1 MLASVQCIT
10 YSAAGH
16 SEADLYATDIEFQP
30 HGMQVKVAGRF
41 GEHVIKAPVV
51 GRFNV
56 DNLLGVVAVGLA
68 AGIET
73 TQLSAALASISAAP
87 GRLEPVLSLE
97 GGEESGPLVLVDY
110 AHKPDALEKVLQACR
125 PMAIER
131 HGKLIV
137 LFGCGGDRDRGKRPI
152 MGEIGAR
159 LADRLVLTSDNPRSE
174 SPASILDEI
183 YAGVPEPLKSKV
195 EKMVDRRSAIES
207 VVAQADGR
215 DVVLIAGK
223 GHESYQEIAGVKAP
237 FSDVSEARMALSL
250 RREAAP
256 C

>member
-1 MLASVQCIT
+1 
-10 YSAAGH
+10 
-16 SEADLYATDIEFQP
+16 
-30 HGMQVKVAGRF
+30 
-41 GEHVIKAPVV
+41 
-51 GRFNV
+51 
-56 DNLLGVVAVGLA
+56 
-68 AGIET
+68 
-73 TQLSAALASISAAP
+73 LASISAAP

-125 PMAIER
+125 PMAIQR

-195 EKMVDRRSAIES
+195 EKMVDRRSAIEF